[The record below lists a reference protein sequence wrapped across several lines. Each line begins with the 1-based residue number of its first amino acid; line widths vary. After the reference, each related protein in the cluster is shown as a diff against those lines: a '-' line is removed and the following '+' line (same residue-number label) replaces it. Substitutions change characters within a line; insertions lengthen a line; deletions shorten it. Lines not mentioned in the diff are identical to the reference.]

1 MDRGPHHCTG
11 GSEQNHP
18 KEKEKQEAKG
28 LSEEWLQIVEEKREV
43 KSKEEGERYIQLN
56 ADFQRT
62 AQRHKKA
69 FFNEWCIKL
78 RENNRRGK
86 TRDLFRKIGNI
97 KRTFCT
103 KMGTKKSRNGRGLV
117 EADDIKEME
126 RIYGRTVQK
135 RS

>member
-28 LSEEWLQIVEEKREV
+28 LSEEWLQIAEEKREV
-43 KSKEEGERYIQLN
+43 KSQGARERYTQLN
-56 ADFQRT
+56 TEFQRI
-62 AQRHKKA
+62 ARGDKKA
-69 FFNEWCIKL
+69 FFNEQCLKIEK
-78 RENNRRGK
+78 NNRRGK
-86 TRDLFRKIGNI
+86 TRDLFKKIGNI